1 MQASALDPALA
12 LTLRAALALLLL
24 GAAFAKLRGF
34 AAFRAAVAGYRL
46 LPGRGVGVAA
56 LGLLAAEL
64 TLGAMLLVPALGGPA
79 ALGAAALLLL
89 YAGAM
94 AVNLAR
100 GRRDVD
106 CGCTGPGARRPIGWE
121 LVARNLLLAGVA
133 LGAALPAAMRSLVWL
148 DGVSVVAGAAVL
160 ALLYA
165 TLDASL
171 ALGPVRREAGGGTW
185 STR

>member
-1 MQASALDPALA
+1 
-12 LTLRAALALLLL
+12 
-24 GAAFAKLRGF
+24 
-34 AAFRAAVAGYRL
+34 
-46 LPGRGVGVAA
+46 
-56 LGLLAAEL
+56 
-64 TLGAMLLVPALGGPA
+64 
-79 ALGAAALLLL
+79 
-89 YAGAM
+89 
-94 AVNLAR
+94 
-100 GRRDVD
+100 VD

-133 LGAALPAAMRSLVWL
+133 LGAALPPAPRPLTWL

-171 ALGPVRREAGGGTW
+171 ALGPVRREAGGGPW

>member
-1 MQASALDPALA
+1 MQAGALDPALA

-24 GAAFAKLRGF
+24 GAAFAKLRRF

-46 LPGRGVGVAA
+46 LPERGVGAAA

-64 TLGAMLLVPALGGPA
+64 SLGAMLLMPTLGAPA

-133 LGAALPAAMRSLVWL
+133 LGAAL

-171 ALGPVRREAGGGTW
+171 ALGPVRREAGGGPW

>member
-1 MQASALDPALA
+1 MQAGALDPALA

-24 GAAFAKLRGF
+24 GAAFAKLRRF

-46 LPGRGVGVAA
+46 LPERGVGAAA

-64 TLGAMLLVPALGGPA
+64 SLGAMLLMPTLGAPA

-133 LGAALPAAMRSLVWL
+133 LGAALWL

-171 ALGPVRREAGGGTW
+171 ALGPVRREAGGGPW